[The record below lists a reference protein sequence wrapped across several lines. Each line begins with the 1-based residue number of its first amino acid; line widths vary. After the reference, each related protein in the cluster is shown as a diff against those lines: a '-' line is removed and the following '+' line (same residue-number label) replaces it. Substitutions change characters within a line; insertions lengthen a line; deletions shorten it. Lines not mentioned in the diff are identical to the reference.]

1 MKERRKGGD
10 TSPPFIIFVRYATK
24 DECSSLLALL
34 GEGSLLACK
43 QRNEPE
49 KSIGVSWIGRNI
61 VALESFCEDWLIR
74 VSVPLHLQDRDQAEH
89 QLSEAAL
96 QDDGQFYFS
105 VREAAGFALAEI
117 TAYGIPKDDRLGDT
131 IRCMIEKLDRY
142 LS

>member
-1 MKERRKGGD
+1 MKERGKGGD

-34 GEGSLLACK
+34 GEESLLACK
-43 QRNEPE
+43 QRN
-49 KSIGVSWIGRNI
+49 
-61 VALESFCEDWLIR
+61 
-74 VSVPLHLQDRDQAEH
+74 DRDQAEQ

-96 QDDGQFYFS
+96 QDDGQFHFS